1 MTVIEHQ
8 TNGDSMNKFSLL
20 VFFSLLIMLVGC
32 SQKTDTNMQQVN
44 NTDMKPRIIELK
56 GLKTQPSI
64 EWFSTKFTID
74 HINIVNDNS
83 VEIYVTNK
91 SNEAVG
97 SLTIDTAI
105 ELRSIKN
112 GNPVEVRSDKTIM
125 VIDQS
130 TNNIVKGPLYPGE
143 TAIIKYTMPSK
154 ITSCDDYAIAIFS
167 EFYLR
172 NNFDKMSNFVD
183 CSKLK

>member
-1 MTVIEHQ
+1 
-8 TNGDSMNKFSLL
+8 
-20 VFFSLLIMLVGC
+20 
-32 SQKTDTNMQQVN
+32 
-44 NTDMKPRIIELK
+44 MKPRIIELK

-83 VEIYVTNK
+83 VEIYVINN

-105 ELRSIKN
+105 ELRPIKN
-112 GNPVEVRSDKTIM
+112 GNPVEVRSNKTIM

-154 ITSCDDYAIAIFS
+154 ITSCDDYAIFS
-167 EFYLR
+167 DYYLTG
-172 NNFDKMSNFVD
+172 NFAKLSSFVD
-183 CSKLK
+183 CSKLKQP

>member
-1 MTVIEHQ
+1 
-8 TNGDSMNKFSLL
+8 MNKFSLL
-20 VFFSLLIMLVGC
+20 VFFSLLLMLVGC
-32 SQKTDTNMQQVN
+32 SQKTDTNTQQVN

-64 EWFSTKFTID
+64 EWFSEKFTID

-83 VEIYVTNK
+83 VEIYVTNN
-91 SNEAVG
+91 SNGAVG

-105 ELRSIKN
+105 ELRAIKN
-112 GNPVEVRSDKTIM
+112 GNPVEVRSNKTIM

-154 ITSCDDYAIAIFS
+154 ITSCDDYAIFS
-167 EFYLR
+167 ELYLR